1 MKKLVSLVLATVMC
15 LSMVACGGVD
25 KQPAIDAFNSANTA
39 FTELAT
45 AMNENIDLYSDEF
58 VEVMMGMSDS
68 LAQCKELLESDT
80 ELTEET
86 VADLVT
92 QLNDIEAWV
101 ADATGLAEEE
111 AAAAVEGEVEAEV
124 SVDMDAAI
132 EYFNSVS
139 TAFDAIATEVN
150 NNPDAYTEEFIDQ
163 MIGIS
168 EGLTECKA
176 GLEAGAELTEEE
188 YADFIE
194 VLGQVEE
201 WLLAV
206 ESEVFG

>member
-1 MKKLVSLVLATVMC
+1 MKEKLKTIYVCAECGETYHKWQGQCSTCKAWNSIEEDVVVQQSVSSKK
-15 LSMVACGGVD
+15 SMNTFAS
-25 KQPAIDAFNSANTA
+25 SAKIS
-39 FTELAT
+39 F
-45 AMNENIDLYSDEF
+45 
-58 VEVMMGMSDS
+58 
-68 LAQCKELLESDT
+68 Q
-80 ELTEET
+80 
-86 VADLVT
+86 